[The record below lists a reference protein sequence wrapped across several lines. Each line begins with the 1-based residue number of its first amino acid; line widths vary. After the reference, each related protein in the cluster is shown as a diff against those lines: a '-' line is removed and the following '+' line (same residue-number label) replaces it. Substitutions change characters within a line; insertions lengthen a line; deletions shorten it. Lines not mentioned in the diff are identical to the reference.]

1 MTKTA
6 LHAPHP
12 FRPPADLSRFF
23 VVTPISNPI
32 RFDRRFEL
40 YWRFA
45 EMCEDS
51 GVQLI
56 TVEQAFGLRPF
67 MVTGADNRMHV
78 QVRTVEE
85 LWHKENMLNIGIK
98 RAAEMGAREVAWVDS
113 DCRPA
118 MLPRAWYEET
128 WHQLQHYEFVQMF
141 EWLID
146 MSLNYNPIG
155 TPQPSFMSN
164 YIKNGS
170 PDLEDFI
177 KLNGGPSPYPYYYGG
192 KRVHPG
198 LSGLAWAA
206 NVETGL
212 NRVGGLIDYSI
223 LGAGDWYMAH
233 GLVGKMRVL
242 HAKPTG
248 ALVRKLFQWQELCER
263 WIKRDVGFVRGTL
276 YHDFHGR
283 KELRGYNTRGSILT
297 DNAFDPDLDIK
308 YDAQGLLQLETWE
321 PRQIRLRDQIRAY
334 FRARN
339 EDSTTG
345 GED

>member
-1 MTKTA
+1 
-6 LHAPHP
+6 
-12 FRPPADLSRFF
+12 
-23 VVTPISNPI
+23 
-32 RFDRRFEL
+32 
-40 YWRFA
+40 
-45 EMCEDS
+45 
-51 GVQLI
+51 
-56 TVEQAFGLRPF
+56 
-67 MVTGADNRMHV
+67 
-78 QVRTVEE
+78 
-85 LWHKENMLNIGIK
+85 
-98 RAAEMGAREVAWVDS
+98 
-113 DCRPA
+113 
-118 MLPRAWYEET
+118 
-128 WHQLQHYEFVQMF
+128 
-141 EWLID
+141 
-146 MSLNYNPIG
+146 
-155 TPQPSFMSN
+155 
-164 YIKNGS
+164 
-170 PDLEDFI
+170 
-177 KLNGGPSPYPYYYGG
+177 
-192 KRVHPG
+192 
-198 LSGLAWAA
+198 
-206 NVETGL
+206 
-212 NRVGGLIDYSI
+212 
-223 LGAGDWYMAH
+223 MAH